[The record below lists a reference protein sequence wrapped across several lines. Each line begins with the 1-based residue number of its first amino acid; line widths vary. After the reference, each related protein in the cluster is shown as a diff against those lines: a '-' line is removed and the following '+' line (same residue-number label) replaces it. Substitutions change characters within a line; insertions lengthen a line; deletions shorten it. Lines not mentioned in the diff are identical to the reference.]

1 MGSIDRGMGRAA
13 LGATV
18 SAHIRRLPPA
28 QFDSL
33 PSHSQAMILGGFALG
48 FLLFGGSKARAK
60 RAEMFLR
67 SVLSASAVSALK
79 SMRAISQREER

>member
-1 MGSIDRGMGRAA
+1 MGRAA
-13 LGATV
+13 FGATA
-18 SAHIRRLPPA
+18 SARMRRLPPA

-33 PSHSQAMILGGFALG
+33 LSHSQGMILGGFAAG
-48 FLLFGGSKARAK
+48 FLLFGASKARAK